1 MTPKEII
8 LYISFFVAGFIGIS
22 IWSTWL
28 VTHPQRIES
37 GLTPKTFNL
46 LFEEIELTT
55 KDDISIAGWFI
66 LASSPQKPALVIL
79 HGYPA
84 EKGDMLSIAS
94 SLQPDFNIFLIDFRY
109 FGKSSGSFT
118 TLGTDERLDLEAAI
132 DFLQSRGFKR
142 VGVLGFS
149 YGGATAFLQASND
162 PRIAAVVSYASFA
175 NLTLLG
181 KDTYSHLPIIR
192 EILVPLMK
200 FWAKIFWNIS
210 TAFSPQSAAQYIQT
224 PILVIHTKTDEV
236 IPFHHAELLMNASR
250 NNESA
255 EFYFPDT
262 GLHGELPK
270 DFEVRVKYFFE
281 KYLKE

>member
-1 MTPKEII
+1 M
-8 LYISFFVAGFIGIS
+8 AGFIGIS

-132 DFLQSRGFKR
+132 
-142 VGVLGFS
+142 
-149 YGGATAFLQASND
+149 
-162 PRIAAVVSYASFA
+162 
-175 NLTLLG
+175 
-181 KDTYSHLPIIR
+181 
-192 EILVPLMK
+192 EIGRAHV
-200 FWAKIFWNIS
+200 
-210 TAFSPQSAAQYIQT
+210 
-224 PILVIHTKTDEV
+224 
-236 IPFHHAELLMNASR
+236 
-250 NNESA
+250 
-255 EFYFPDT
+255 
-262 GLHGELPK
+262 
-270 DFEVRVKYFFE
+270 
-281 KYLKE
+281 